1 MGTDV
6 YKTDV
11 LIIGNGIAGL
21 RAACSAGKVGASVVV
36 VGMGEGAS
44 PGIMAFNAPVGPN
57 DSAELYFEDTLSC
70 GCLINDRDLVRV
82 LVENI
87 ISEIT
92 YLERIGLKLDRNEK
106 GDFDLM
112 QALGASRA
120 RLVHY
125 KALTGI
131 TSLDVLKK
139 EAIKFDVAFHKPV
152 MINRLICD
160 EGHIIGAVGFN
171 LSSGKFISYLAKSV
185 VLAAGGC
192 GSIYPVSQYPAD
204 IFGSGYSMAYLAGAK
219 LVDME
224 FMQFDPCSFV
234 YPEKLVGCSI
244 PTTML
249 MEGAQ
254 LRNAKGEIFVK
265 VLNERGARIHKDAL
279 SRAISKEIA
288 EGRGTPN
295 GGVFYDVSMLPAK
308 KVIVDHSIFYEPA
321 LEAGVDLTREPA
333 EVAPAAHSSLG
344 GVKINER
351 GETSL
356 PGLYAAGE
364 TVGGLHGA
372 NRPGGSAGA
381 EVLVFGARAGK
392 YAAESAR
399 EKRLAPEGKAA
410 VLIAREKKRY
420 KERKLRSE
428 GSMSLTEAMS
438 VFYKIMADHLYI
450 IKNGQGIN
458 KAIGKLKDLE
468 ESIPQITVKNI
479 QQLSALHR
487 FEHMLKSAQIVAAA
501 ALIRTESRGVH
512 YRSDY
517 PERKDK
523 QWLNNI
529 VIQRLGDK
537 MQIEI
542 ADVKNN

>member
-1 MGTDV
+1 
-6 YKTDV
+6 
-11 LIIGNGIAGL
+11 
-21 RAACSAGKVGASVVV
+21 
-36 VGMGEGAS
+36 
-44 PGIMAFNAPVGPN
+44 
-57 DSAELYFEDTLSC
+57 
-70 GCLINDRDLVRV
+70 
-82 LVENI
+82 
-87 ISEIT
+87 
-92 YLERIGLKLDRNEK
+92 
-106 GDFDLM
+106 
-112 QALGASRA
+112 
-120 RLVHY
+120 
-125 KALTGI
+125 
-131 TSLDVLKK
+131 
-139 EAIKFDVAFHKPV
+139 
-152 MINRLICD
+152 
-160 EGHIIGAVGFN
+160 
-171 LSSGKFISYLAKSV
+171 
-185 VLAAGGC
+185 
-192 GSIYPVSQYPAD
+192 
-204 IFGSGYSMAYLAGAK
+204 MAYLAGAK

-372 NRPGGSAGA
+372 NRQWICGA
-381 EVLVFGARAGK
+381 EVLVFGAQAGK

-399 EKRLAPEGKAA
+399 E
-410 VLIAREKKRY
+410 
-420 KERKLRSE
+420 
-428 GSMSLTEAMS
+428 EACS
-438 VFYKIMADHLYI
+438 
-450 IKNGQGIN
+450 G
-458 KAIGKLKDLE
+458 
-468 ESIPQITVKNI
+468 
-479 QQLSALHR
+479 R
-487 FEHMLKSAQIVAAA
+487 
-501 ALIRTESRGVH
+501 
-512 YRSDY
+512 
-517 PERKDK
+517 
-523 QWLNNI
+523 
-529 VIQRLGDK
+529 
-537 MQIEI
+537 
-542 ADVKNN
+542 